1 MLFVAAI
8 GLALTAA
15 TAVAQSPADGL
26 IGYRAFDE
34 GDLAVNSTRS
44 APDIFGKT
52 GAAKIIGPVW
62 TEGRHGAA
70 MDFSDGETA
79 VIVDKTAELDC
90 ERQITIAAWIKLDNP
105 QGRGMILSHEY
116 SYRLSVNGGGKRR
129 VRLQLNLDGNW
140 AQNRL
145 VSNTSLETDRW
156 YCVAGRVLGAA
167 MCAGGVSAGPATAP
181 TYPPTSRPGPQA
193 RRASAPVPVPAF
205 RSGPGGGPSP
215 PAA

>member
-34 GDLAVNSTRS
+34 GEGDLVVNSTRS

-52 GAAKIIGPVW
+52 GAAKIIGPIW

-70 MDFSDGETA
+70 MDFSGGETA

-90 ERQITIAAWIKLDNP
+90 ERQIIIAAWIKLDNP
-105 QGRGMILSHEY
+105 QGRGMIPL
-116 SYRLSVNGGGKRR
+116 
-129 VRLQLNLDGNW
+129 
-140 AQNRL
+140 A
-145 VSNTSLETDRW
+145 
-156 YCVAGRVLGAA
+156 
-167 MCAGGVSAGPATAP
+167 
-181 TYPPTSRPGPQA
+181 
-193 RRASAPVPVPAF
+193 
-205 RSGPGGGPSP
+205 
-215 PAA
+215 